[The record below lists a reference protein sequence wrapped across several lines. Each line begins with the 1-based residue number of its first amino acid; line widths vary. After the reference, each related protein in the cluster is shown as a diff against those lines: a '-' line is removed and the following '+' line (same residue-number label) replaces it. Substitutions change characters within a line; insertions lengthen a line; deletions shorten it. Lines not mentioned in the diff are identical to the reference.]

1 MSSVERICMNRPHLV
16 IATTALVVSTFGLL
30 AHAESV
36 SSCEER
42 IQDCLVSA
50 SEQRNSCLQTAAA
63 SVACTSSR
71 IGTLVTKRAHFTGL
85 QLSPEDQGPAFLGP
99 QIINRRCVDNF
110 DSAWS
115 ASLVKGAISQET
127 INRLTASLDE
137 CAPADGTT
145 LPRP

>member
-1 MSSVERICMNRPHLV
+1 MNCPRFV
-16 IATTALVVSTFGLL
+16 IATAALVVSTLGLSV
-30 AHAESV
+30 HAESV

-63 SVACTSSR
+63 SATCTSSR
-71 IGTLVTKRAHFTGL
+71 VGSLVTKRAHFTGI
-85 QLSPEDQGPAFLGP
+85 QLSPEEQGPAFLGP